1 MLSGKG
7 RALKDDSR
15 SISSSAAAV
24 PSSSLA
30 RRNCAR
36 WPDFRADG
44 SNSAI
49 RLGGV
54 SARGSSS
61 SSCCL
66 TFAMSWSSLNLALP
80 PSTVGVS
87 AAAFSLSFQAGVST
101 GKKGAIGFSSASP
114 SSPRRSGAI
123 SPCCVSRKKSD
134 RNPPPSLAD
143 CPSLSRF
150 SSSSSFLTY
159 RPSKFECTSAS
170 ANSAWPRC
178 SSELTREVSS
188 SSGRN
193 VVSAAA
199 IMDSF
204 SRANS
209 LLRRRSDSLA
219 HSSASLSV
227 LPSSDMVRC
236 DCVAFVGQLTG
247 EDEVRSS
254 GLCVEAT

>member
-15 SISSSAAAV
+15 SISSSAAAAS
-24 PSSSLA
+24 SSSLA

-44 SNSAI
+44 SNSVI

-87 AAAFSLSFQAGVST
+87 SAAVSLSFQAGVST
-101 GKKGAIGFSSASP
+101 GKNGAIGFPSASP
-114 SSPRRSGAI
+114 SSPRHSGSAAGAV

-143 CPSLSRF
+143 
-150 SSSSSFLTY
+150 SSSSLTN
-159 RPSKFECTSAS
+159 RPKISECTCAS

-178 SSELTREVSS
+178 SSELTRDVSP
-188 SSGRN
+188 SSGQN

-204 SRANS
+204 SLASS